1 MIFGGGENST
11 GEMRNFHPAL
21 TRAGQPTFFQISA
34 PGLDPL
40 RFRLRVDTKRGASL
54 KLKLTVAT

>member
-21 TRAGQPTFFQISA
+21 TKMGQSD
-34 PGLDPL
+34 LDG
-40 RFRLRVDTKRGASL
+40 REV
-54 KLKLTVAT
+54 